1 MAELELAS
9 IAFNKP
15 RLIAEQIRLIRKH
28 LWQDRFHYTVVD
40 NSSDAAAAEEIR
52 ALCTSS
58 RVGYRRCPDEEHE
71 HAAALNFAWTEVLGS
86 TSALYRGLLD
96 HDIFPQRAT
105 SLVPLIA
112 DAGFFGVGQRHP
124 PTGHLYLW
132 PGFVFFSTDWLAD
145 RTVDFTGIR
154 GEVRADDGDT
164 GSGMWPLFA
173 DEDWRKLYRVD
184 HSYKPIR
191 EPDDFGLQSFGVE
204 MIGDWLHLSNGSGWM
219 RIPEPAERER
229 LVFELLET
237 L

>member
-1 MAELELAS
+1 MAELELAA

-15 RLIAEQIRLIRKH
+15 RLIEEQLRLLRAH
-28 LWQDRFHYTVVD
+28 LRDDFNYTVVD
-40 NSSDAAAAEEIR
+40 NSSDEACASQICDICMSAG
-52 ALCTSS
+52 
-58 RVGYRRCPDEEHE
+58 VGYRRAPDDKHE
-71 HAAALNFAWTEVLGS
+71 HATALNFAWNDVLGP
-86 TSALYRGLLD
+86 TDARYRGLLD
-96 HDIFPQRAT
+96 HDIFPRRT
-105 SLVPLIA
+105 TRLKPLIA
-112 DAGFFGVGQRHP
+112 EAGFFGVGQRHP

-132 PGFVFFSTDWLAD
+132 PGFVFFSIDWLAG
-145 RTVDFTGIR
+145 RPVDFNGIR
-154 GEVRADDGDT
+154 GAVRADDGDT
-164 GSGMWPLFA
+164 GSSMWPLFA

-204 MIGDWLHLSNGSGWM
+204 FIGDWLHLSNGSGWM